1 MSTGQAP
8 SPSSWPGLS
17 QGLSRPPTSS
27 MRQCCKNVDA
37 RDRRGHDDSNSLQAG
52 IRHIAGAFFF
62 VACLSATAA
71 TAAAQSKFPS
81 RPIRIVQPFAA
92 GSVSDVSL
100 RLMADKLAARIG
112 AQIVIDNQ
120 PRAGGVTAA
129 TAVLSASPDG
139 YTIALLSSSTA
150 ISVSLFRHLPYD
162 PVRDFAPVGA
172 FTSFANIFA
181 TNINSP
187 YRTLADIT
195 AAARA
200 RPGALNVGTT
210 TVGSTNH
217 LTAALFR
224 SMAGLDFVVVPY
236 RGPPELLTAA
246 IRSDVDVIV
255 QSFGAL
261 RPAILDKQLRPLAS
275 TTADRASYM
284 PDIPTVRE
292 SGITG
297 FEVISWNGF
306 FVPAKTPPDIIATL
320 NRDFRTVLEDADL
333 RKRFAELGLEP
344 TPSTPEWLGGQM
356 KSEIDKWARVVSEA
370 GIEKQ

>member
-1 MSTGQAP
+1 MAVVP
-8 SPSSWPGLS
+8 RREPL
-17 QGLSRPPTSS
+17 
-27 MRQCCKNVDA
+27 A
-37 RDRRGHDDSNSLQAG
+37 RRVGK
-52 IRHIAGAFFF
+52 GAFGAVPTRFVRGAHASLCAPYVLF
-62 VACLSATAA
+62 VAGLAA
-71 TAAAQSKFPS
+71 LAAFPALAQSKFPA

-100 RLMADKLAARIG
+100 RLWGDKLAARTG

-120 PRAGGVTAA
+120 PRAGGITAA
-129 TAVLSASPDG
+129 TAVLSAPPDG

-162 PVRDFAPVGA
+162 PLRDFAPVGG

-181 TNINSP
+181 TNINSN
-187 YRTLADIT
+187 YRTLADVI
-195 AAARA
+195 AAGRA
-200 RPGALNVGTT
+200 RPGVLNVGTT

-217 LTAALFR
+217 LTATLFR
-224 SMAGLDFVVVPY
+224 SMASLDLVIVPY

-246 IRSDVDVIV
+246 LRSDVDVIV

-261 RPAILDKQLRPLAS
+261 RPALLDRQIRGLAS
-275 TTADRASYM
+275 ATGERASYM

-292 SGITG
+292 AGIKG

-306 FVPAKTPPDIIATL
+306 FVPAKTPRDVVATL
-320 NRDFRTVLEDADL
+320 NREFRAALDDADL

-344 TPSTPEWLGGQM
+344 IPSTPEWLGAQM
-356 KSEIDKWARVVSEA
+356 ESEIAKWAKVVDDA

>member
-1 MSTGQAP
+1 MRWLEHALKPLLRTLLLAGFAAIAS
-8 SPSSWPGLS
+8 SP
-17 QGLSRPPTSS
+17 
-27 MRQCCKNVDA
+27 A
-37 RDRRGHDDSNSLQAG
+37 
-52 IRHIAGAFFF
+52 
-62 VACLSATAA
+62 VAQT
-71 TAAAQSKFPS
+71 KFPI

-129 TAVLSASPDG
+129 TAVLSAPPDG

-172 FTSFANIFA
+172 FSSFANIFA
-181 TNINSP
+181 TNVNSP
-187 YRTLADIT
+187 YRTLADVV

-200 RPGALNVGTT
+200 RPGALNIGTT

-217 LTAALFR
+217 LTATLFR
-224 SMAGLDFVVVPY
+224 SMAGIDFVIVPY

-246 IRSDVDVIV
+246 LRGDVDLIV

-261 RPAILDKQLRPLAS
+261 RPALLDRQLRPLAS
-275 TTADRASYM
+275 TTGDRASYM

-292 SGITG
+292 SGLKG

-306 FVPAKTPPDIIATL
+306 FVPAKTPPGMIAAL
-320 NRDFRTVLEDADL
+320 NREFGAVLDDADL
-333 RKRFAELGLEP
+333 RRRFAELGLEP
-344 TPSTPEWLGGQM
+344 TPSTPAWLGAQM
-356 KSEIDKWARVVSEA
+356 ASEIEKWARVVSDA

>member
-1 MSTGQAP
+1 MAIVRLLRT
-8 SPSSWPGLS
+8 L
-17 QGLSRPPTSS
+17 L
-27 MRQCCKNVDA
+27 
-37 RDRRGHDDSNSLQAG
+37 LAG
-52 IRHIAGAFFF
+52 FT
-62 VACLSATAA
+62 ATAVS
-71 TAAAQSKFPS
+71 AASAQNKFPT

-120 PRAGGVTAA
+120 PRAGGITAA
-129 TAVLSASPDG
+129 MAVMGAAPDG
-139 YTIALLSSSTA
+139 YTIALFSSSTA

-162 PVRDFAPVGA
+162 PVRDFAPVGG

-181 TNINSP
+181 TNINAS
-187 YRTLADIT
+187 YRTLADVI

-217 LTAALFR
+217 LTANLFK
-224 SMAGLDFVVVPY
+224 SMAGLDFVIVPY

-246 IRSDVDVIV
+246 LRGDVDMIV

-261 RPAILDKQLRPLAS
+261 RPALADKQLRPLAS
-275 TTADRASYM
+275 TTGERASYM

-292 SGITG
+292 AGING

-306 FVPAKTPPDIIATL
+306 FVPAKTPPAIIATL
-320 NRDFRTVLEDADL
+320 NHEFRAVLEGADL
-333 RKRFAELGLEP
+333 HKRFAELGLEP
-344 TPSTPEWLGGQM
+344 IPSTPEWLAMQM
-356 KSEIDKWARVVSEA
+356 ESEIGKWARVVDDA
-370 GIEKQ
+370 RIEKQ

>member
-1 MSTGQAP
+1 MAIVRGLLRALLLAGLAAAATAP
-8 SPSSWPGLS
+8 SP
-17 QGLSRPPTSS
+17 
-27 MRQCCKNVDA
+27 
-37 RDRRGHDDSNSLQAG
+37 
-52 IRHIAGAFFF
+52 
-62 VACLSATAA
+62 AT
-71 TAAAQSKFPS
+71 AQSKFPA

-100 RLMADKLAARIG
+100 RLMGDKLAARIG

-129 TAVLSASPDG
+129 MAALSAPPDG

-181 TNINSP
+181 TNIHSG
-187 YRTLADIT
+187 YGTLADVI

-217 LTAALFR
+217 LTASLFK
-224 SMAGLDFVVVPY
+224 SMAGLDFVIVPY

-246 IRSDVDVIV
+246 LRGDVDMIV
-255 QSFGAL
+255 QSYGAL
-261 RPAILDKQLRPLAS
+261 RPALLDKQLRPLAS
-275 TTADRASYM
+275 TTGDRASYM

-292 SGITG
+292 GGITD

-306 FVPAKTPPDIIATL
+306 FVPAKTPPDIIAVL
-320 NRDFRTVLEDADL
+320 NREFRAVLGDQDL
-333 RKRFAELGLEP
+333 RRRFAELGLEP
-344 TPSTPEWLGGQM
+344 IPSTPAWLGAQM
-356 KSEIDKWARVVSEA
+356 ESEIEKWARVVNDA

>member
-1 MSTGQAP
+1 M
-8 SPSSWPGLS
+8 PGVAIVRWREKLI
-17 QGLSRPPTSS
+17 LP
-27 MRQCCKNVDA
+27 V
-37 RDRRGHDDSNSLQAG
+37 LLAG
-52 IRHIAGAFFF
+52 IA
-62 VACLSATAA
+62 VASPAV
-71 TAAAQSKFPS
+71 AQSKFPT

-100 RLMADKLAARIG
+100 RLMGDKLTARTG
-112 AQIVIDNQ
+112 TQIVIDNQ
-120 PRAGGVTAA
+120 PRAGGITAA
-129 TAVLSASPDG
+129 TAVLAAPADG
-139 YTIALLSSSTA
+139 YTVALFSSSTA

-162 PVRDFAPVGA
+162 PVHDFAAVGG

-181 TNINSP
+181 TNINSR
-187 YRTLADIT
+187 YQTLADIV

-217 LTAALFR
+217 LAANLFK
-224 SMAGLDFVVVPY
+224 SVAGLDFVIVPY

-246 IRSDVDVIV
+246 LRGDVDMIV

-261 RPAILDKQLRPLAS
+261 RPALIDRQLRPLAS
-275 TTADRASYM
+275 TTGERAAYM

-292 SGITG
+292 AGITG

-306 FVPAKTPPDIIATL
+306 FVPAKTPRDIIAAL
-320 NRDFRTVLEDADL
+320 NREFRSVLEDEDL
-333 RKRFAELGLEP
+333 RRRFAVLGLEP
-344 TPSTPEWLGGQM
+344 TPSTAEWLAAQM
-356 KSEIDKWARVVSEA
+356 ESEIGKWARVVNDA